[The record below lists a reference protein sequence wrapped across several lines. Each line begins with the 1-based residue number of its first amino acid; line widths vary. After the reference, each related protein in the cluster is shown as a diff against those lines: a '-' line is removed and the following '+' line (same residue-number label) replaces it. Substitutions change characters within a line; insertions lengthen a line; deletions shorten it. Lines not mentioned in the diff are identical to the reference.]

1 MVSSR
6 DSREST
12 AGIAGLGYYI
22 PKDTITSRN
31 MAQWSGIAESVF
43 TEKIGIEKKHVAK
56 SDEHPAEMGV
66 LAANRAIENA
76 GITADEIDII
86 AYGGLGFYDYNF
98 WSPAAK
104 IQGGIG
110 ASHAYAFEI
119 RNGCNGGNL
128 GITVCK
134 ELLLSDPKKKYALV
148 VCSDKLSLAV
158 NYADK
163 TAVSAF
169 AFADG
174 AVAAVLKKNHPAN
187 QLLSYASISDGSLS
201 DYVKVPCGG
210 TKIPLT
216 GSCPRR
222 EDCYLR
228 VNDPEALDAV
238 FSRTYLKNY
247 VRVIQ
252 DALECS
258 GYTVHDIDHLFMNQV
273 KRSITDSLM
282 GELGLQESQ
291 TIRTMQDYG
300 HMGAVDTLFCLA
312 LAQVEGRIKK
322 GDLIVLAGS
331 AIGFTWAATVLKYR

>member
-1 MVSSR
+1 
-6 DSREST
+6 
-12 AGIAGLGYYI
+12 
-22 PKDTITSRN
+22 

-43 TEKIGIEKKHVAK
+43 SEKIGIERKHRAEP
-56 SDEHPAEMGV
+56 DEHPAEMGV
-66 LAANRAIENA
+66 RAANRAIDDA
-76 GITADEIDII
+76 GITPDEIDII
-86 AYGGLGFYDYNF
+86 AYAGLGFYDYNF

-104 IQGGIG
+104 IQDGIG
-110 ASHAYAFEI
+110 AHRAYAFEI

-134 ELLLSDPKKKYALV
+134 ELLLGDPMKKYALV

-169 AFADG
+169 SFADG

-187 QLLSYASISDGSLS
+187 RLLSYASISDGSLV

-210 TKIPLT
+210 TKLPLT
-216 GSCPRR
+216 GTSSRR

-228 VNDPEALDAV
+228 VTDPEALDAI

-247 VRVIQ
+247 LRVIHE
-252 DALECS
+252 ALKHS
-258 GYTVHDIDHLFMNQV
+258 GYTAGDIDHIFMNQV
-273 KRSITDSLM
+273 KRSITDTLM
-282 GELGLQESQ
+282 GELGLKEAQ
-291 TIRTMQDYG
+291 TMRTMKEYG
-300 HMGAVDTLFCLA
+300 HMGPVDTLFCLA
-312 LAQVEGRIKK
+312 LAREEGRIHP
-322 GDLIVLAGS
+322 GDLVVLAGS

>member
-1 MVSSR
+1 MASLRGSK
-6 DSREST
+6 EST
-12 AGIAGLGYYI
+12 VGIAGLGYYI
-22 PKDTITSRN
+22 PKGTITSRE

-43 TEKIGIEKKHVAK
+43 SEKIGIERKHVAA

-66 LAANRAIENA
+66 QAARRALENA
-76 GITADEIDII
+76 GITADKIDII

-110 ASHAYAFEI
+110 ASRAYAFEI

-128 GITVCK
+128 GITICK
-134 ELLLSDPKKKYALV
+134 ELLLSDPQKQYALV

-163 TAVSAF
+163 TAVSSF
-169 AFADG
+169 SFADG

-210 TKIPLT
+210 TRLPLKD
-216 GSCPRR
+216 SCHHK

-228 VNDPEALDAV
+228 VNDPEVLDAL

-247 VRVIQ
+247 LKVIH
-252 DALECS
+252 DALKNS
-258 GYTVHDIDHLFMNQV
+258 GYTVEDIDHIFMNQV
-273 KRSITDSLM
+273 KRSITDTLM
-282 GELGLQESQ
+282 GELGLQETQ
-291 TIRTMQDYG
+291 TLRTMKEYG
-300 HMGAVDTLFCLA
+300 HMGPVDTLFCLA
-312 LAQVEGRIKK
+312 LAQEEGRINP
-322 GDLIVLAGS
+322 GNLVVLAGS